1 MLGLLG
7 ILGALLAGLTL
18 DSGTDA
24 PSAGREA
31 EDNPADDEEAWGV
44 STAFMLGEDPAGGD
58 HGGTEPDGQP
68 ISNDLPDEPDP
79 DLALHGDEWDD
90 TLEGGSG
97 KDQIAGGAGDDYL
110 SGHDGDDSLWG
121 DAGNDHALGG
131 AGADVLDGGDG
142 NDMLWGDAGN
152 DALIGGAGDDL
163 LAGCE
168 GDDHIIAGSGDD
180 TVMGGG
186 GDDDVSGGAGAD
198 VLGGGEGNDLVRGG
212 LGADEVDGGAGD
224 DTLWGGSEA
233 SDDEDVDFLNGGA
246 GDDVLHLGAGD
257 YGNGGAG
264 ADSFVLQDFAAGSP
278 VAQITDFN
286 PDEDGLV
293 IYYDQAM
300 HPDPQLSLQTGD
312 GASVLLLDGVPLV
325 SLANGVV
332 PDLSTITLRAA

>member
-58 HGGTEPDGQP
+58 YGGTEPDGQP

-121 DAGNDHALGG
+121 DAGNDLALGG
-131 AGADVLDGGDG
+131 AGADVLDGG
-142 NDMLWGDAGN
+142 
-152 DALIGGAGDDL
+152 AGDD
-163 LAGCE
+163 
-168 GDDHIIAGSGDD
+168 
-180 TVMGGG
+180 M
-186 GDDDVSGGAGAD
+186 
-198 VLGGGEGNDLVRGG
+198 
-212 LGADEVDGGAGD
+212 
-224 DTLWGGSEA
+224 
-233 SDDEDVDFLNGGA
+233 
-246 GDDVLHLGAGD
+246 LHLGAGD

-264 ADSFVLQDFAAGSP
+264 ADSFVLHDFAAGSP

-325 SLANGVV
+325 SLANGAV